1 MPESQV
7 GNKTDLVSQRK
18 VETAAAKEFA
28 ESLAMPFLETSAK
41 SARWYRVVSHSLP
54 FPSLSSH
61 PVWISNVE
69 LAFLKM
75 ASEIKASVS
84 SNPKLG
90 APAAPVKL
98 GGGRPNP
105 SAGCC

>member
-1 MPESQV
+1 VKQWLHEIDRYASEGVKKLLV

-41 SARWYRVVSHSLP
+41 SA
-54 FPSLSSH
+54 
-61 PVWISNVE
+61 SNVE